1 MNLTI
6 SDLATMANVIDIAT
20 QRGAFRG
27 NELKPIGELYEKLT
41 EFVKMAQ
48 EQARKEEEAAAGAA
62 TPAAANQSAAA
73 NAPGQMGGFE
83 FKKAPVNPPLDPG
96 AGE

>member
-41 EFVKMAQ
+41 EFVRTAQ
-48 EQARKEEEAAAGAA
+48 EQARKEEEAATGTV
-62 TPAAANQSAAA
+62 TPAAPSL
-73 NAPGQMGGFE
+73 GQTDSFE
-83 FKKAPVNPPLDPG
+83 FKKAPVMPPVDPG

>member
-20 QRGAFRG
+20 QRGSFRA

-41 EFVKMAQ
+41 EFVKNAQ
-48 EQARKEEEAAAGAA
+48 EQARKEEENANAAA
-62 TPAAANQSAAA
+62 PAGTDS
-73 NAPGQMGGFE
+73 
-83 FKKAPVNPPLDPG
+83 KKAPTMPPIDPG
-96 AGE
+96 AGK

>member
-41 EFVKMAQ
+41 EFVKAAQ
-48 EQARKEEEAAAGAA
+48 EQARKEEDSAGAA
-62 TPAAANQSAAA
+62 SKPANTTE
-73 NAPGQMGGFE
+73 PFE
-83 FKKAPVNPPLDPG
+83 LKKAPVAPPLDPG

>member
-1 MNLTI
+1 
-6 SDLATMANVIDIAT
+6 
-20 QRGAFRG
+20 
-27 NELKPIGELYEKLT
+27 
-41 EFVKMAQ
+41 MAQ